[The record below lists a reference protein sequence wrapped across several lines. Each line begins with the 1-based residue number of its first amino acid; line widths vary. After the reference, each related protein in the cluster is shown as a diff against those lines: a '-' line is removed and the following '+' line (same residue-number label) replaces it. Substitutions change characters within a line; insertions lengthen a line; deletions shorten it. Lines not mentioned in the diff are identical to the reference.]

1 MGPSGDGGPR
11 GQVATSGSFVTR
23 SRAEPLPK
31 NRHPMTAAPIVV
43 SGQTVRPGERVRV
56 DIPLPNLYTQTP
68 VSMPMHVVHGRR
80 PGPRLFVT
88 AALHGDEINGVEI
101 IRRLLQHHGLAHLH
115 GTLLAVPVVNVYGYI
130 RQSRYL
136 PDRRDLNRSFP
147 GSDRGSLTARL
158 AAILLNEVIAGC
170 THGIDLH
177 TGALHRENLPQVRAA
192 LESCEAM
199 PALAQAFG
207 TPVILDA
214 ELRPGSL
221 RATAAEYGIPV
232 LVYEA
237 GEALRFDEFAVRAGL
252 RGLLGVLRHL
262 GMVRGRGGKGA
273 LPRGPVVA
281 RSSLWVRSP
290 QSGVLL
296 STTPLGA
303 QVEAGDTLGILSDPL
318 RSADERVIAPA
329 SGIVIGRT
337 NLPLV
342 TEGEA
347 LYHIARFGQP
357 KTAAALVQQY
367 RNALDPDEAEDT
379 DELVIQ

>member
-1 MGPSGDGGPR
+1 
-11 GQVATSGSFVTR
+11 
-23 SRAEPLPK
+23 
-31 NRHPMTAAPIVV
+31 MTAVPAIV
-43 SGQTVRPGERVRV
+43 SGQEVRPGERARIDV
-56 DIPLPNLYTQTP
+56 PLPSLYTQTP
-68 VSMPMHVVHGRR
+68 VSMPVHVVHGRR

-101 IRRLLQHHGLAHLH
+101 IRRLLQHHALEHLH

-130 RQSRYL
+130 RLSRYL

-158 AAILLNEVIAGC
+158 AATLVNEVVAGS

-192 LESCEAM
+192 LSTCEAM
-199 PALAQAFG
+199 PAMARAFG

-214 ELRPGSL
+214 ELRLGSL
-221 RATAAEYGIPV
+221 RATAAERRIPV

-252 RGLLGVLRHL
+252 RGVVGVMRHL
-262 GMVRGRGGKGA
+262 GMIRGRAGHRA
-273 LPRGPVVA
+273 MSRGPVVA
-281 RSSLWVRSP
+281 RSTLWVRAP

-303 QVEAGDTLGILSDPL
+303 QVSAGDTLGMLADPL
-318 RSADERVIAPA
+318 RSADDHVIAPVG
-329 SGIVIGRT
+329 GIVIGRT

-347 LYHIARFGQP
+347 LYHLARFGEP
-357 KTAAALVQQY
+357 ETAAALVQQY
-367 RNALDPDEAEDT
+367 RDALDPDEAEDT
-379 DELVIQ
+379 DELVIL

>member
-1 MGPSGDGGPR
+1 
-11 GQVATSGSFVTR
+11 
-23 SRAEPLPK
+23 
-31 NRHPMTAAPIVV
+31 MTAVPALV
-43 SGQTVRPGERVRV
+43 SGQAVRPGERARI

-68 VSMPMHVVHGRR
+68 VSMPMHVVHGRKA
-80 PGPRLFVT
+80 GPRLFVT

-101 IRRLLQHHGLAHLH
+101 IRRLLQHHALDHLH

-158 AAILLNEVIAGC
+158 AATLVNEVVAGS

-192 LESCEAM
+192 LDSCDAM
-199 PALAQAFG
+199 PALARAFG

-221 RATAAEYGIPV
+221 RATAAERGIPV

-252 RGLLGVLRHL
+252 RGVLGVMRHL
-262 GMVRGRGGKGA
+262 GMVRGRAGKRTI
-273 LPRGPVVA
+273 PRGPVVA
-281 RSSLWVRSP
+281 RSTLWVRAP

-303 QVEAGDTLGILSDPL
+303 HVNAGDTLGILADPL
-318 RSADERVIAPA
+318 RSADERVIAPVG
-329 SGIVIGRT
+329 GIVIGRT

-347 LYHIARFGQP
+347 LYHIARFGEP
-357 KTAAALVQQY
+357 ETAAALVQQY
-367 RNALDPDEAEDT
+367 RDALDPDEAEDT
-379 DELVIQ
+379 EALVIM

>member
-1 MGPSGDGGPR
+1 
-11 GQVATSGSFVTR
+11 
-23 SRAEPLPK
+23 
-31 NRHPMTAAPIVV
+31 MTAVPAVV
-43 SGQTVRPGERVRV
+43 SGHEVRPGERTRI
-56 DIPLPNLYTQTP
+56 DIPLPNLYTPAP

-101 IRRLLQHHGLAHLH
+101 IRRLLQHHALDHLH

-158 AAILLNEVIAGC
+158 AAILVNEVVAGS

-192 LESCEAM
+192 LDSCESM
-199 PALAQAFG
+199 PALARAFG

-221 RATAAEYGIPV
+221 RATAAERCIPV

-252 RGLLGVLRHL
+252 RGVLGVMRHL
-262 GMVRGRGGKGA
+262 GMTRGRSGGRA
-273 LPRGPVVA
+273 FPRRPVVA
-281 RSSLWVRSP
+281 RSSLWVRAP

-303 QVEAGDTLGILSDPL
+303 HVNAGDTLGILADPL
-318 RSADERVIAPA
+318 RSADERVITPVA
-329 SGIVIGRT
+329 GIVIGRT

-347 LYHIARFGQP
+347 LYHIARFGEP
-357 KTAAALVQQY
+357 ETAAALVQQY
-367 RNALDPDEAEDT
+367 RDALDPDEAEDT

>member
-1 MGPSGDGGPR
+1 
-11 GQVATSGSFVTR
+11 
-23 SRAEPLPK
+23 
-31 NRHPMTAAPIVV
+31 MTAVPAIV
-43 SGQTVRPGERVRV
+43 SGRAVHPGERIRI

-68 VSMPMHVVHGRR
+68 VSMPMHVVHGRK

-101 IRRLLQHHGLAHLH
+101 IRRLLQHHALEHLH

-158 AAILLNEVIAGC
+158 AAILVNEVVAGS

-192 LESCEAM
+192 LDSCESM
-199 PALAQAFG
+199 PALARAFG

-221 RATAAEYGIPV
+221 RATAAERCIPV

-252 RGLLGVLRHL
+252 RGVLGVMRHL
-262 GMVRGRGGKGA
+262 GMIRGRSGG
-273 LPRGPVVA
+273 RGFPHRPVVA
-281 RSSLWVRSP
+281 RSSLWVRAP

-303 QVEAGDTLGILSDPL
+303 HVSAGATLGILADPL
-318 RSADERVIAPA
+318 RSADERVIAPVA
-329 SGIVIGRT
+329 GIVIGRT

-347 LYHIARFGQP
+347 LYHIARFGEP
-357 KTAAALVQQY
+357 ESAAALVQQY
-367 RNALDPDEAEDT
+367 RDALDPDEAEDT
-379 DELVIQ
+379 DELVIM

>member
-1 MGPSGDGGPR
+1 M
-11 GQVATSGSFVTR
+11 
-23 SRAEPLPK
+23 
-31 NRHPMTAAPIVV
+31 APVPAVI
-43 SGQTVRPGERVRV
+43 SGQEVRPGERIRI

-68 VSMPMHVVHGRR
+68 VAMPMHVVHGHR

-101 IRRLLQHHGLAHLH
+101 IRRLLQHHTLDHLH

-158 AAILLNEVIAGC
+158 AATLVNEVVAGS

-192 LESCEAM
+192 LDSCEAM
-199 PALAQAFG
+199 PALARAFG

-221 RATAAEYGIPV
+221 RATAAERCIPV

-252 RGLLGVLRHL
+252 RGVLGVMRHL
-262 GMVRGRGGKGA
+262 GMIRGRSGGRGF
-273 LPRGPVVA
+273 PRRPVVA
-281 RSSLWVRSP
+281 RSSLWVRAP

-303 QVEAGDTLGILSDPL
+303 HVNAGATLGILADPL
-318 RSADERVIAPA
+318 RSADERVIAPVA
-329 SGIVIGRT
+329 GIVIGRT

-347 LYHIARFGQP
+347 LYHIARFGEP
-357 KTAAALVQQY
+357 ETAAALVQQY
-367 RNALDPDEAEDT
+367 RDALDPDEAEDT